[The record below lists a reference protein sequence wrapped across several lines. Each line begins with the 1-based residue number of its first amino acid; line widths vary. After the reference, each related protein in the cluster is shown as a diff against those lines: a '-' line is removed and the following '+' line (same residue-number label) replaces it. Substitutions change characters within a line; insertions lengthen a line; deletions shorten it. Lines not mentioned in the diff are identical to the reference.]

1 MGEHLLSHWDLNK
14 TDTTLMSVHHCKHE
28 LSTVIPLLATCFH
41 SYSLQ
46 RFALFH
52 IDFRSKLSSEKFLPP
67 PPIIKAFPPWHL
79 KRKKT
84 KRGRAGEGM
93 PVSAFNVKQQ
103 WIMEAAL
110 AFLRNTVCVIRSAI
124 TVLIIPTPCCYTR
137 SSCSSNCWSQKRMFY
152 IKMHGFFLFQSGLF

>member
-67 PPIIKAFPPWHL
+67 PPQSVSSLTFKEEED
-79 KRKKT
+79 KNG
-84 KRGRAGEGM
+84 GRAGEGM

-103 WIMEAAL
+103 WIVEAAL

-152 IKMHGFFLFQSGLF
+152 IKMHVFFLFQSGLF